1 MCVVLRVLVQGICSY
16 LGGNATAEE
25 TEVAKKNLDSI
36 DQELGASNHGLLND
50 QEVHRLEDDLAVV
63 YYQLGT
69 AVRKL
74 SVDLTHAFVLNRHSF
89 LSFGGNICLVSPNLH
104 NSSFFNHFSSC
115 NNFVSI
121 KSV

>member
-1 MCVVLRVLVQGICSY
+1 MCVCVLLRVLVQGVCSY

-25 TEVAKKNLDSI
+25 TEVAKKNLDQI
-36 DQELGASNHGLLND
+36 DQELGRSGNALLED

-74 SVDLTHAFVLNRHSF
+74 NLTDAVITIILLLVDLTSE
-89 LSFGGNICLVSPNLH
+89 G
-104 NSSFFNHFSSC
+104 
-115 NNFVSI
+115 
-121 KSV
+121 